1 MFYWQCFFTWIESIS
16 SSHLYNIQV
25 IKALLGLPMNRT
37 EAGYFRLMNHFE
49 TEYPTLLWDWNLI
62 SKPTNQSNKVLVYCP
77 LKTLEH
83 WSFKVHLLVK
93 TSNYIMCSFYFKGL
107 SDPYCRFRLGNEKYK
122 TKACKETLSPQ
133 WKEQFDLKIFPDSP
147 MMLEVTVW
155 DRDIRKDEFM
165 GRWGANVHGVSRHV
179 VVHLLVID

>member
-1 MFYWQCFFTWIESIS
+1 M
-16 SSHLYNIQV
+16 
-25 IKALLGLPMNRT
+25 
-37 EAGYFRLMNHFE
+37 HF
-49 TEYPTLLWDWNLI
+49 NLI
-62 SKPTNQSNKVLVYCP
+62 LMVMVSK
-77 LKTLEH
+77 
-83 WSFKVHLLVK
+83 
-93 TSNYIMCSFYFKGL
+93 YIMCSLKGL

-165 GRWGANVHGVSRHV
+165 GR
-179 VVHLLVID
+179 